1 MTLENVYRSFMAGEP
16 HPAGT
21 RSTLSGFRRFLQ
33 RSSAAGTTTP
43 NNSGG
48 LDRGRPDGNGTSAAI
63 LGAAGVVALGFL
75 GSRVL
80 GLLRS
85 VAIADGFGTDPEL
98 GAYWVA
104 FRLPDLVFQLLAG
117 ATLSAAF
124 IPVFSRISMHQG
136 YERSWLLASRVL
148 NLISV
153 ATVIV
158 ATAAF
163 VFAPLLVP
171 FLAPGL
177 GETSGREVELEGLAV
192 ELTRLMLLSPI
203 MFGISGML
211 TGILN
216 ARQHFVAPA
225 IAPMVYNASIIFGAI
240 VLTKPLGLHGL
251 AWGVVIG
258 SVGHLIV
265 QIPALRSVGMHW
277 SPSISLKSP
286 AVREVLKLMG
296 PRVIGLGASQIN
308 FLVLILFASLVSD
321 AAISGVNYAF
331 LIMMMPVG
339 VAGMS
344 VATAVFPTFS
354 LQAAAGHRD
363 ILRKTV
369 WRWLR
374 AILFLTVPASAG
386 LIVLA
391 EPGVRL
397 LLERGAFDSASTQ
410 LVSDALVIFA
420 IGVFGHAGIE
430 ILSRGFYALEDTRT
444 PVQVAVAAMLLN
456 LTLAFVLV
464 GPFELRGLATAAS
477 VTAIF
482 EFLMLIVLLRK
493 RLGGFDQGGLGAF
506 SVRLVLVTATMAG
519 TMLLIRMLL
528 TAMEVGFESAGG
540 ALLTVI
546 VVGLVGLGTFISAAL
561 MLLREEYR
569 QALSALRR

>member
-1 MTLENVYRSFMAGEP
+1 MASEP
-16 HPAGT
+16 HPGGA

-33 RSSAAGTTTP
+33 RSSGTGVAKSK
-43 NNSGG
+43 SGDG
-48 LDRGRPDGNGTSAAI
+48 SDPGGPDRNGASAVI
-63 LGAAGVVALGFL
+63 LGAAGIVALGFI

-124 IPVFSRISMHQG
+124 IPVFSRIAIHQG
-136 YERSWLLASRVL
+136 HERSWLLASRVL
-148 NLISV
+148 NLISG
-153 ATVIV
+153 ATVVVTVV
-158 ATAAF
+158 AF
-163 VFAPLLVP
+163 IFAPLLVP
-171 FLAPGL
+171 LLAPGL
-177 GETSGREVELEGLAV
+177 GEASGREAELESLAV

-216 ARQHFVAPA
+216 ARQHFIAPA
-225 IAPMVYNASIIFGAI
+225 IAPMIYNASIIFGAI
-240 VLTKPLGLHGL
+240 VLTKPFGLHGL

-258 SVGHLIV
+258 SVGHLLV

-277 SPSISLKSP
+277 SFSINLKSV
-286 AVREVLKLMG
+286 AVLEVLKLMG

-308 FLVLILFASLVSD
+308 FLVLIFFASLVSD

-344 VATAVFPTFS
+344 VATAAFPTFS
-354 LQAAAGHRD
+354 LQAAAGRRD
-363 ILRKTV
+363 ILRETV

-374 AILFLTVPASAG
+374 ATLFLAVPASAG

-397 LLERGAFDSASTQ
+397 LFERGAFDNESTQ
-410 LVSDALVIFA
+410 LVSGALVIFCV
-420 IGVFGHAGIE
+420 GVFGHAGIE

-456 LTLAFVLV
+456 LTLAFLLV
-464 GPFELRGLATAAS
+464 GPLELRGLAVAAS

-482 EFLMLIVLLRK
+482 EFLTLIVLLKK
-493 RLGGFDQGGLGAF
+493 RLGGFDPEGLSAF
-506 SVRLVLVTATMAG
+506 SVRLILVTAMMTGAMVL
-519 TMLLIRMLL
+519 MRVLLIA
-528 TAMEVGFESAGG
+528 TEVGFESAGG

-546 VVGLVGLGTFISAAL
+546 VTGLVGLGTFIAVSL
-561 MLLREEYR
+561 LLLREEYR
-569 QALSALRR
+569 RTLSALHR